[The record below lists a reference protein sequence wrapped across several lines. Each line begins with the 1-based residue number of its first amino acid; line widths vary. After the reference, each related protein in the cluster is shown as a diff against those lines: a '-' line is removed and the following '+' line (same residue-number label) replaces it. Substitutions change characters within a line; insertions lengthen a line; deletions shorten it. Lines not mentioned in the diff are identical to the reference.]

1 VTRVISCTEAVRR
14 LWQFLDGELESGEA
28 QSVEDH
34 LDECVTCCGELEFSR
49 ELRKLLDA
57 QRTADLPADVRHRL
71 ERVVHQ
77 LDDVREEDASQ

>member
-1 VTRVISCTEAVRR
+1 VTSVISCTDAVRR

-57 QRTADLPADVRHRL
+57 QRTADLPVDVRERL
-71 ERVVHQ
+71 ERFVDH

>member
-1 VTRVISCTEAVRR
+1 VTRVISCIEAVRR

-57 QRTADLPADVRHRL
+57 QRTADLPVDVRDRL
-71 ERVVHQ
+71 ERVVDQ

>member
-14 LWQFLDGELESGEA
+14 LWQFLDGELESGEGR
-28 QSVEDH
+28 SVEDH

-57 QRTADLPADVRHRL
+57 QGTADLPVDVRDRL
-71 ERVVHQ
+71 ERLVDH
-77 LDDVREEDASQ
+77 LDDVREADASQ

>member
-1 VTRVISCTEAVRR
+1 MTRVISCTEAVRR

-57 QRTADLPADVRHRL
+57 QQTADLPVDVRDRL
-71 ERVVHQ
+71 ERFVDH

>member
-1 VTRVISCTEAVRR
+1 MTSVISCTDAVRR

-57 QRTADLPADVRHRL
+57 QRTADLPVDVRERL
-71 ERVVHQ
+71 ERFVDH

>member
-1 VTRVISCTEAVRR
+1 MTHVISCTEAVRR
-14 LWQFLDGELESGEA
+14 LWQFLDGELESRDA

-34 LDECVTCCGELEFSR
+34 LDECMTCCGELKFSR

-57 QRTADLPADVRHRL
+57 QRTADLPVDVRDRL
-71 ERVVHQ
+71 ERFVDH

>member
-1 VTRVISCTEAVRR
+1 MTRVISCTEAVRR
-14 LWQFLDGELESGEA
+14 LWQFLDGELASGEA

-57 QRTADLPADVRHRL
+57 QRTPDLPVDVRDRL
-71 ERVVHQ
+71 ERFVDQ

>member
-1 VTRVISCTEAVRR
+1 VTSVISCTEAVRR

-57 QRTADLPADVRHRL
+57 QRTADLPVDVRDRL
-71 ERVVHQ
+71 ERFVDH

>member
-1 VTRVISCTEAVRR
+1 VTSMISCTDAVRR

-57 QRTADLPADVRHRL
+57 QRTADLPVDVRERL
-71 ERVVHQ
+71 ERFVDY

>member
-1 VTRVISCTEAVRR
+1 VTSVISCTEAVRR

-57 QRTADLPADVRHRL
+57 QRTADLPVDVRERL
-71 ERVVHQ
+71 ERFVDH

>member
-1 VTRVISCTEAVRR
+1 MTSVISCTEAVRR

-57 QRTADLPADVRHRL
+57 QRTADLPVDVRERL
-71 ERVVHQ
+71 ERFVDH